1 MFDELYFN
9 ISVVSEDLE
18 MYCDWSTSFAF
29 RFSRRSCGR
38 NAWWTPKN
46 VCAGCYRLMRNV
58 VCGAFRIRLY
68 YLKRKGV
75 KWAQRGPQ
83 VCQSNVDQSPTWNK
97 DLCLLPLPITYQ
109 PFVSNRVVVVVFFLA
124 NLNLNTFPVVTAITV
139 VKNLNNL

>member
-1 MFDELYFN
+1 MESRLRRQILKDQKKKKKKLSLFDELYFN
-9 ISVVSEDLE
+9 ISVVSDDLE
-18 MYCDWSTSFAF
+18 MCCDWCCDWSTSFAF

-75 KWAQRGPQ
+75 KWAQRGPL
-83 VCQSNVDQSPTWNK
+83 VCQSNVDQSPTWIMIFIYY
-97 DLCLLPLPITYQ
+97 LYPLHTNHLYPTE
-109 PFVSNRVVVVVFFLA
+109 LWW
-124 NLNLNTFPVVTAITV
+124 
-139 VKNLNNL
+139 